1 MAVSGFPEDDKFRQT
16 VVGSLALGNLGSEM
30 GKRERE
36 RLVHTFTH
44 ERGSNLAHVLPQF
57 LVHERE

>member
-1 MAVSGFPEDDKFRQT
+1 MLKA
-16 VVGSLALGNLGSEM
+16 EM

-36 RLVHTFTH
+36 RLVHMFTH

>member
-1 MAVSGFPEDDKFRQT
+1 MLKA
-16 VVGSLALGNLGSEM
+16 EM
-30 GKRERE
+30 GKCERE
-36 RLVHTFTH
+36 RLVHMFTH